1 MSEVKQIDQYHIWHP
16 FAPLKGGWPVEE
28 VVAAKGCYLELKDG
42 RKLIDAIGSWWVN
55 IHGHGNEQIA
65 KAIYDQVLKLD
76 HVIFSGF
83 THQAATDLTK
93 RLLTILPKNQQRV
106 FFSDDGSTA
115 VEVGVKMGVQYFYN
129 KGEKRTKIISI
140 EGAYHGDTFGL
151 MSISGNEGFYAPFK
165 DYFFSVL
172 QIPFPNGRNDDAVI
186 QAFEQYVKTNDVA
199 VFVYEPLV
207 QGAAGMRIYSPE
219 TLSSLLKIAHQYG
232 VICVADEVL
241 TGFGRTGKH
250 FASDYVS
257 DQPDVVCMSKA
268 LTGGVMPMG
277 LTSCSSK
284 VLEAFDSD
292 NPEHGLY
299 HGHSYTGNPIGCA
312 AGVASFDLYIQ
323 ESCQANIQRI
333 SAAHKNA
340 VERFKNNESVARVQS
355 LGVFFAL
362 EVKVENSGYFSDL
375 RKVLYDK
382 FIDRGLLLR
391 PLGNVIYVLPPYII
405 TDQELTRIYDA
416 IEEVLCEI

>member
-1 MSEVKQIDQYHIWHP
+1 MSEVKQIDQDHIWHP

-257 DQPDVVCMSKA
+257 EQPDVVCMSKA

>member
-1 MSEVKQIDQYHIWHP
+1 MSEVKQIDNDHIWHP

-55 IHGHGNEQIA
+55 IHGHGNEYIA

-93 RLLTILPKNQQRV
+93 RLLTILPQNQQRV

-115 VEVGVKMGVQYFYN
+115 VEVGVKMGVQYFFN
-129 KGEKRTKIISI
+129 KGEKRTKIVSI

-172 QIPFPNGRNDDAVI
+172 QIPFPDGENDETVI
-186 QAFEQYVKTNDVA
+186 HTFEQYVKTNEVA

-207 QGAAGMRIYSPE
+207 QGAAGMRMYSPE
-219 TLSSLLKIAHQYG
+219 TLSRLLKIARKHG

-250 FASDYVS
+250 FASDYMAEE
-257 DQPDVVCMSKA
+257 PDVVCMSKA

-292 NPEHGLY
+292 TPEHGLY

-323 ESCQANIQRI
+323 ENCQANIQRI
-333 SAAHKNA
+333 SQSHKRA
-340 VERFKNNESVARVQS
+340 IERFKGYEKLARVQS

-391 PLGNVIYVLPPYII
+391 PLGNVIYILPPYII
-405 TDQELTRIYDA
+405 TDQELNGIYDA
-416 IEEVLCEI
+416 IEEVLRDI